1 MANIILGKVAITW
14 KGAWESGTAYNE
26 QDVVSDGASTY
37 ICTVSAST
45 PGSQPNATAGEW
57 DQFAQGTKDIA
68 VAAGDLVFNNGVG
81 LQALAVGNEND
92 VLSVNSSGLPV
103 WIPKAVRSGQRVR
116 NLFKY
121 DYIDRNGYDQF
132 VVMEDGS
139 IRAWGY
145 GSWLS
150 IGNGSNTSAQ
160 GVPNIIPFSLGFPGI
175 KDDPNECTFW
185 AHHAYAYHAIDEN
198 GHVWAWARYGHD
210 SIYSMTGTNG
220 NAWTPINLMK
230 LSNSANAF
238 NPEDGLQSAKAVA
251 MGGGSQ
257 SYTAAGILGTDG
269 KVYMCGYNGYG
280 QLGTGDTSNSPYFT
294 RSPVIS
300 SHVDE
305 DPTNNA
311 IVNFRMGRDR
321 YANVAAV
328 DASGRLFMWG
338 YNGDYQLGNGNN
350 SNAATPFQLTWND
363 DQGALVVLDDI
374 YPVYHSTYAK
384 DDQNRLWY
392 WGTDHYGV
400 SGLGV
405 NTGSSGNQTNVTP
418 TFTIDNV
425 NKFAVSN
432 YDYPSAYV
440 LQNDG
445 KVQATGYNGYGQL
458 GNDNTSNQSSW
469 DEMTLTMLQ
478 AGETVEHIFCGGQ
491 GSYQSFGILTNQ
503 GRVYTCGYNGYGQ
516 LGVGDADQRTTLTEV
531 PCRDQIVEA
540 TFTGHERYMNLQVRL
555 ADGQML
561 IAGCGDNH
569 QLASEDGEEYYT
581 LSPVRF

>member
-14 KGAWESGTAYNE
+14 KGAWDSGTAYSE
-26 QDVVSDGASTY
+26 QDVVRDGAHSY
-37 ICTVSAST
+37 ICTVPSST
-45 PGSQPNATAGEW
+45 PGSQPNATTDEW
-57 DQFAQGTKDIA
+57 DLFASGTKDIA
-68 VAAGDLVFNNGVG
+68 TAAGDLVFNNGVG
-81 LQALAVGNEND
+81 LQALNIGNEND

-103 WIPKAVRSGQRVR
+103 WVPKAVRSGQRVR

-121 DYIDRNGYDQF
+121 DYINREGHDQF
-132 VVMEDGS
+132 AVMEDGS

-145 GSWLS
+145 GGWYT
-150 IGNGSNTSAQ
+150 IGNGANSSNQ
-160 GVPNIIPFSLGFPGI
+160 GVPNILPFSLGFPGV
-175 KDDPNECTFW
+175 KNDPNECTFW
-185 AHHAYAYHAIDEN
+185 AHHAYSYHAIDEN
-198 GHVWAWARYGHD
+198 GHVWAWGRYGHD

-220 NAWTPINLMK
+220 DAWTPINLMN
-230 LSNSANAF
+230 LDVSANAF
-238 NPEDGLQSAKAVA
+238 NPSNGLQTAKAVA
-251 MGGGSQ
+251 MGGGSE
-257 SYTAAGILGTDG
+257 SYVAAGILGTDG
-269 KVYMCGYNGYG
+269 KVYMCGYNGHG
-280 QLGTGDTSNSPYFT
+280 QLGIGNTSNSPYFQ
-294 RSPVIS
+294 SSAVIS
-300 SHVDE
+300 AHVDE

-311 IVNFRMGRDR
+311 IVKFRLGRDR

-350 SNAATPFQLTWND
+350 SNASTPFQLTWND
-363 DQGALVVLDDI
+363 DDGNLVVLSDA
-374 YPVYHSTYAK
+374 YPVHHSTFAK
-384 DDQNRLWY
+384 DDQDRLWY

-405 NTGSSGNQTNVTP
+405 NTGSSANQTNVTP
-418 TFTIDNV
+418 TFTINNV
-425 NKFAVSN
+425 RKFAVTN

-458 GNDNTSNQSSW
+458 GINNTTNQSSW
-469 DEMTLTMLQ
+469 VEMDLSMLKT
-478 AGETVEHIFCGGQ
+478 GETVEHIFCGGQ

-516 LGVGDADQRTTLTEV
+516 LGVGDSSWRALLTEV
-531 PCRDQIVEA
+531 PCRDEIVEA
-540 TFTGHERYMNLQVRL
+540 TFTGHERYTNLQVRL

-561 IAGCGDNH
+561 IAGCGDNN
-569 QLASEDGEEYYT
+569 QLATEDGEEYWT